1 MAETKKKAPG
11 RQTKATTKKTPA
23 KAAEKKATAA
33 KPAKPPKPSQPA
45 LAAESAVP
53 AVPAVMG
60 ELQEKRAATR
70 ATPAGELPG
79 MIRIKLVRSLIGST
93 PHQRAVVAGLGLRR
107 LNQAVER
114 KDTREIRGMV
124 AKVPHLLSILG

>member
-33 KPAKPPKPSQPA
+33 KPAKPAKPPKPSQPA
-45 LAAESAVP
+45 LAAES

>member
-11 RQTKATTKKTPA
+11 RETKATTKKTPA
-23 KAAEKKATAA
+23 KAVKKKSPAA
-33 KPAKPPKPSQPA
+33 KPAKPEPHQPA
-45 LAAESAVP
+45 LAAAESAGT
-53 AVPAVMG
+53 G
-60 ELQEKRAATR
+60 EPREKRAASR
-70 ATPAGELPG
+70 ATPAGDLRG

-114 KDTREIRGMV
+114 KDTKEIRGMV

>member
-1 MAETKKKAPG
+1 MAETKKKAPA
-11 RQTKATTKKTPA
+11 RQTKATTKKTPT
-23 KAAEKKATAA
+23 KAAAKKATTA
-33 KPAKPPKPSQPA
+33 KPAQQRKPDQPA
-45 LAAESAVP
+45 QAAESAVP
-53 AVPAVMG
+53 REKDAP
-60 ELQEKRAATR
+60 QEKRAASR
-70 ATPAGELPG
+70 AAPAGDLSG

-124 AKVPHLLSILG
+124 AKVPHLVSILG